1 MSRILRPYHCCIQVT
16 SHLMGKPVQGPCKL
30 RCLYLPLNFPL
41 IIKKTSNCFVESKNR
56 NHNYKLLLFFF
67 FINHRRN
74 TRSTQAGGNAALL
87 AKQSHYFPELC
98 WISWINVAPTGL
110 ADWRRMDP
118 IYFPTIVVLWRRVHL
133 LVISTPFSAES
144 KESMEERILLTIAK
158 VNFARPH
165 ESLWFSQKFAVGEIP

>member
-1 MSRILRPYHCCIQVT
+1 MQIKVFIPSTKFSVDNKEDLKLFCRVQEQKPQLQVT
-16 SHLMGKPVQGPCKL
+16 A
-30 RCLYLPLNFPL
+30 
-41 IIKKTSNCFVESKNR
+41 
-56 NHNYKLLLFFF
+56 FFF
-67 FINHRRN
+67 FYKSSEKHKVH
-74 TRSTQAGGNAALL
+74 SGWGNAALL

>member
-1 MSRILRPYHCCIQVT
+1 
-16 SHLMGKPVQGPCKL
+16 MGKPVQGPCKL

-56 NHNYKLLLFFF
+56 NHNYKLLHFL
-67 FINHRRN
+67 INHRRN
-74 TRSTQAGGNAALL
+74 TRSTQAVGNAALL

-98 WISWINVAPTGL
+98 WISWINVEPTGL

-118 IYFPTIVVLWRRVHL
+118 MYFPTIVVLWRRVHL

-144 KESMEERILLTIAK
+144 KESMEERILFNNCQSKLCS
-158 VNFARPH
+158 P
-165 ESLWFSQKFAVGEIP
+165 SWKFVVQ

>member
-1 MSRILRPYHCCIQVT
+1 
-16 SHLMGKPVQGPCKL
+16 MGKPVQGPCKL

-56 NHNYKLLLFFF
+56 NHNYKLLHFL
-67 FINHRRN
+67 INHRRN
-74 TRSTQAGGNAALL
+74 TRSTQAVGNAALL

-98 WISWINVAPTGL
+98 WISWINVEPTGL

-118 IYFPTIVVLWRRVHL
+118 MYFPTIVVLWRRVHL
-133 LVISTPFSAES
+133 LFQLPFQLNLRKVWKNES
-144 KESMEERILLTIAK
+144 FLTIAK

-165 ESLWFSQKFAVGEIP
+165 ESLWFSKKFAVGEIP